1 MCRSFVLSEASVLS
15 SVSIRIF
22 HLGFIEQTL
31 LCHGCLFGK
40 LFSKKNAKG
49 KAVRVTM
56 SNELSNKFS
65 IIK

>member
-1 MCRSFVLSEASVLS
+1 MGAFFA
-15 SVSIRIF
+15 
-22 HLGFIEQTL
+22 
-31 LCHGCLFGK
+31 K